1 MQPYEDCAMF
11 KCKTKIRDRN
21 VLLIYRLGT
30 MVIGSLAFAGCS
42 TVETQSFNV
51 NTVGNVES
59 AYVAVGA
66 DFSKYDRLQT
76 EDMGIFFPADSGT
89 PPEDI
94 QRIRQIF
101 RSAFVDQLQGYVIV
115 NSPGPSTMKVQ
126 ASLIDLRNS
135 STATLMN
142 LSREVRDIAS
152 NGELLFLM
160 EFRDS
165 STDDVLARAA
175 DSAKTPTFATSENVV
190 TDWSSVEAAAQHWA
204 ALFRNFLDQNL
215 SH

>member
-11 KCKTKIRDRN
+11 RCKTKIRDRN
-21 VLLIYRLGT
+21 VLLIYRLAT
-30 MVIGSLAFAGCS
+30 MVIASLTFAGCS
-42 TVETQSFNV
+42 TVETQSFNAS
-51 NTVGNVES
+51 TAGNVET
-59 AYVAVGA
+59 AYIAVDA
-66 DFSKYDRLQT
+66 DFSKYDRLQA
-76 EDMGIFFPADSGT
+76 EEMGIFFPADSGT

-101 RSAFVDQLQGYVIV
+101 RSAFVDELQGYEVVIA
-115 NSPGPSTMKVQ
+115 PGPSTMKVQ

-135 STATLMN
+135 SPAMLMS

-160 EFRDS
+160 ELRDS
-165 STDDVLARAA
+165 STDAVLARAA
-175 DSAKTPTFATSENVV
+175 DSAKTPTFASENVA
-190 TDWSSVEAAAQHWA
+190 TDWGSVEAAAQHWA